1 MSRHVLALVGVVLAV
16 VAFVAAPAAQERPLP
31 GWVEITGVA
40 VNGEGAPLTGKYIWY
55 LPWNAARGSVTLT
68 YKAARPINPGGYADD
83 TGRFKISV
91 PPSFAAPGT
100 RFTVG
105 IDVIQF
111 DGGDVATRAGAPLI
125 LTIAD
130 PPASM
135 DLGRVVIIRR
145 KR

>member
-1 MSRHVLALVGVVLAV
+1 MIRHVLTMVCVVLAV
-16 VAFVAAPAAQERPLP
+16 LFFASAPPAQETRP
-31 GWVEITGVA
+31 GWIEITGVA

-111 DGGDVATRAGAPLI
+111 DGGDVATRADAPLI